1 MYIDNLN
8 LFFDFLVSLELRK
21 RDCTL
26 SRDSDISIDPSQDL
40 LQDVIYTLSTK
51 GSLAKSPAQRRGV
64 QSLIFSNVKQNN

>member
-51 GSLAKSPAQRRGV
+51 GGLAKSPAQRRGV
-64 QSLIFSNVKQNN
+64 HSLIFSNVKQNN